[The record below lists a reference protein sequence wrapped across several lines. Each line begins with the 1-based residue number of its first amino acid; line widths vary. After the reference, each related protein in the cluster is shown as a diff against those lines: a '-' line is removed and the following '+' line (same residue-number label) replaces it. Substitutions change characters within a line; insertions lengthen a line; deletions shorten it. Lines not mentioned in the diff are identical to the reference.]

1 MQRPYVDLFI
11 APNLF
16 IIQGFGKGV
25 HQMEMTSLRL
35 LHRSMLSIGSD
46 MQQFLVRSGAASFD
60 CLFSTRDT
68 PFVLTL
74 TARGKVRGFFRFDV
88 LSGYRIRDY
97 FGEGR
102 YFEVQIKS
110 GENWNNQRGLSRA
123 AVSANPDRIFLIYNT
138 VEDEVRYFTGRQIL
152 DEAEWQKSID
162 YTISQIRL
170 PKRMLEKYQ
179 AHNWVGFVA
188 YLMS

>member
-1 MQRPYVDLFI
+1 MKAEIKNKLAI
-11 APNLF
+11 
-16 IIQGFGKGV
+16 GKRNEFAIWGY
-25 HQMEMTSLRL
+25 L
-35 LHRSMLSIGSD
+35 LGE
-46 MQQFLVRSGAASFD
+46 G
-60 CLFSTRDT
+60 
-68 PFVLTL
+68 
-74 TARGKVRGFFRFDV
+74 FDV
-88 LSGYRIRDY
+88 FPSLVDDKGID
-97 FGEGR
+97 GIVGHEGR

-123 AVSANPDRIFLIYNT
+123 AVSVNPDRIFLIYNT

-179 AHNWVGFVA
+179 AHNWAGFVA
-188 YLMS
+188 YLRS